1 MLYSNLLIYPK
12 PVMNHSWHMLTY
24 SKNTLKTIKINSVYL
39 KLVEKEQL
47 LKEYKSTIKYEQ
59 AT

>member
-1 MLYSNLLIYPK
+1 MLYSNLLIYLR
-12 PVMNHSWHMLTY
+12 PVMNHSWHMPTY
-24 SKNTLKTIKINSVYL
+24 SKNTLKIIIINIVYL

-47 LKEYKSTIKYEQ
+47 LKECMNTIKYEQ